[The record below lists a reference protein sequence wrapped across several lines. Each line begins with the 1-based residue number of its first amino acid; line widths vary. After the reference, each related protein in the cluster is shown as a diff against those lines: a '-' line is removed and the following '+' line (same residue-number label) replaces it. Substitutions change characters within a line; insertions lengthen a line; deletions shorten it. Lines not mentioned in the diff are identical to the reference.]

1 MSDYL
6 SPDDKMVIPLYIDK
20 RNPSKFV
27 VLSENLVK
35 EMTEIE
41 RLRLFARMAT
51 LDAQSELSEEDK
63 IERAAAAKSLDE
75 LGKAEIPAYY
85 VREETSWIRPDGAID
100 EYIDVQGYDR
110 NDVTGKVV
118 YNRPKY
124 DRAFVST
131 LLKGWTLEK
140 DSPRLK
146 LEFVAMPGFQTKM
159 MLAPKCMEA
168 IWSLRPEILTFL
180 TSEPYRVLIKG
191 ELVKK

>member
-6 SPDDKMVIPLYIDK
+6 APDDRVSIPMYVDK
-20 RNPSKFV
+20 RNPKKFV
-27 VLSENLVK
+27 VLSEISVK
-35 EMTEIE
+35 EMTEID
-41 RLRLFARMAT
+41 RLSLVARIAT
-51 LDAQSELSEEDK
+51 LSAQTEIKDE
-63 IERAAAAKSLDE
+63 ERAEKEAAAKSLEE
-75 LGKAEIPAYY
+75 LGKTEIPPYY
-85 VREETSWIRPDGAID
+85 IREETYWISPDGAVD

-159 MLAPKCMEA
+159 MLNPKSMEA

-191 ELVKK
+191 ELLKK

>member
-6 SPDDKMVIPLYIDK
+6 APDDKVMIPMYIDK
-20 RNPSKFV
+20 RNPKKFI
-27 VLSENLVK
+27 VLSENDVK
-35 EMTEIE
+35 EMVEDE
-41 RLRLFARMAT
+41 RLALATRIAT
-51 LDAQSELSEEDK
+51 LDAQTELNDE
-63 IERAAAAKSLDE
+63 ERAEKERSVKALED
-75 LGKAEIPAYY
+75 LGKTEIPAYY
-85 VREETSWIRPDGAID
+85 TREETYWIRPDGAID

-140 DSPRLK
+140 DSPKLK
-146 LEFVAMPGFQTKM
+146 LEFMAIPGFQTKM
-159 MLAPKCMEA
+159 MIAPKSVEA
-168 IWSLRPEILTFL
+168 IWSLRPEILQFL
-180 TSEPYRVLIKG
+180 VTEPYRVLIKG

>member
-6 SPDDKMVIPLYIDK
+6 ASDDKVTIPVYIDK
-20 RNPSKFV
+20 RNPKKFA
-27 VLSENLVK
+27 VLSENDVK
-35 EMTEIE
+35 EMVEDE
-41 RLRLFARMAT
+41 RLALATRIAT
-51 LDAQSELSEEDK
+51 LDAQTELNDE
-63 IERAAAAKSLDE
+63 ERAEKERSVKALED
-75 LGKAEIPAYY
+75 LGKTEIPAYY
-85 VREETSWIRPDGAID
+85 TREETYWIRPDGAID

-124 DRAFVST
+124 DRAFVGT

-146 LEFVAMPGFQTKM
+146 LEFVAIPGFQTKM
-159 MLAPKCMEA
+159 MLAPKSVEA
-168 IWSLRPEILTFL
+168 IWSLRPEILAFL